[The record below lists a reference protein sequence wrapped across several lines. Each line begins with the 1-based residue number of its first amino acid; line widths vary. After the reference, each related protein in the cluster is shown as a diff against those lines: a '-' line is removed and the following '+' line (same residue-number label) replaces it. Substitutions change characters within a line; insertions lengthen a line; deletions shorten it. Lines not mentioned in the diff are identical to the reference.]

1 MSTGNRCAIYDDIA
15 ALSEA
20 RTVADLVRR
29 LQPILN
35 ELAYYGVTGETAVLE
50 AHEEWRSQY
59 NDSLR
64 AESGSGSGSAA
75 PPPPHVLDSARARP
89 ATSSS
94 SREPRDSGSRDAREP
109 RGARDAREPRGS
121 RDAREPRD
129 SREPEPH
136 DSRAP
141 QRPLRLAE
149 DLEYESWAPAG
160 RPAPGRPAPGR
171 PAGDRTHTPAVVNSS
186 GVPRALLAIM
196 SGAHPSFRD

>member
-1 MSTGNRCAIYDDIA
+1 MSTGNRCAIYDDIG

-20 RTVADLVRR
+20 RTIADLVRR

-64 AESGSGSGSAA
+64 AESGGAAA
-75 PPPPHVLDSARARP
+75 PPAHVLDSARARP
-89 ATSSS
+89 ATSSGS
-94 SREPRDSGSRDAREP
+94 RAREPEPHGSREPEPRGSREPRESRASRDAREP
-109 RGARDAREPRGS
+109 DS
-121 RDAREPRD
+121 RDA
-129 SREPEPH
+129 
-136 DSRAP
+136 RAP
-141 QRPLRLAE
+141 QRPLRLA
-149 DLEYESWAPAG
+149 DLEYEGWAPAA

-171 PAGDRTHTPAVVNSS
+171 PASDRTHTPAVVNSS
-186 GVPRALLAIM
+186 GVPRALLSIM